1 MNSITKLSILSVFL
15 FLSCKKDKITEKDPL
30 EYTKKINGNFY
41 FTGVR
46 INEATNPFE
55 IKEYS
60 TTIYINYINNK
71 TLVLPVYSLSF
82 PDTFYYEY
90 TNKNEK
96 TLVFTYFFY
105 DINYL
110 VKDTIIYYYDQ
121 NIIHYN
127 GYLENYYGIVTRY
140 KLKTNM

>member
-1 MNSITKLSILSVFL
+1 MRITIIIIIGLIIFSVF
-15 FLSCKKDKITEKDPL
+15 SCKKETNPL
-30 EYTKKINGNFY
+30 EYTKKLNGNFY
-41 FTGVR
+41 FKGIR

-55 IKEYS
+55 INEYS
-60 TTIYINYINNK
+60 TNIYINYINNK
-71 TLVLPVYSLSF
+71 TLVLPVFRLLF
-82 PDTFYYEY
+82 ADTFYYAY

-96 TLVFTYFFY
+96 KIVYTYFF
-105 DINYL
+105 DDHDFL

-127 GYLENYYGIVTRY
+127 GYLENSYGQIKRF